1 MRGCKLLIVTP
12 EAEYLANLANRN
24 GGVVLIQASSI
35 SGLSKLINRAG
46 KQLFGKSVNVSAY
59 DYRHRA
65 VSQYKAS
72 GLSKE
77 DAVILMGHR
86 SKRTL
91 KAYGQAQQARGRRNI
106 IVAVKGSHE
115 VRTCEATHLAI
126 KKQIKDDP
134 HKL

>member
-1 MRGCKLLIVTP
+1 M
-12 EAEYLANLANRN
+12 
-24 GGVVLIQASSI
+24 
-35 SGLSKLINRAG
+35 GLVMSCTQTSTATRRC
-46 KQLFGKSVNVSAY
+46 FG
-59 DYRHRA
+59 
-65 VSQYKAS
+65 
-72 GLSKE
+72 
-77 DAVILMGHR
+77 ILMGHR